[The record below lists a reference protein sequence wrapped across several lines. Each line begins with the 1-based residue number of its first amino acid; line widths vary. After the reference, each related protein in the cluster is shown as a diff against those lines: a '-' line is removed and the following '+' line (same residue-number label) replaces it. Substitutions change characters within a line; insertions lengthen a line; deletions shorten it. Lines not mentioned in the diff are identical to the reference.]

1 MPSPHKGTQSQELI
15 WRQPGWP
22 GLRYDPTTVA
32 AAVALARRAQGAIE
46 GKLAAIGFEQR
57 QEISAE
63 AWTQEAL
70 STAAIEGERLDLETV
85 RSSIA
90 RRLGV
95 SQAKNITTPRHVDG
109 LLDVMDDAVT
119 RADKPVTHE
128 RLHAWQA
135 ALFPTGYSRMRRIR
149 VGGYREHAEP
159 MQIVSGRIGRETVHY
174 EAPPS
179 ADVPAE
185 MDRFLAW
192 LDGPNEPSGLVKAA
206 LAHLWFETIHP
217 FEDGNGR
224 VGRAIVDLVL
234 ARDAGAPGR
243 VLRISQQ
250 LLARRGEYYA
260 QLELAQHGALDVTDW
275 VLWFTKQVQAAFA
288 AASSVVDLS
297 LAKAMFWNQH
307 RTKDLTPRQR
317 KAINALLDAGP
328 GGFEGGMSNR
338 KYVSL
343 TGAARATASR
353 ELIELTTLG
362 LLVQIGAGRGTRY
375 HLQIEGWPPA

>member
-1 MPSPHKGTQSQELI
+1 MPPPPRGTQSQELI

-22 GLRYDPTTVA
+22 GLRYDSTGVV
-32 AAVALARRAQGAIE
+32 AAVALARRAQGAVE
-46 GKLAAIGFEQR
+46 GKLVAIGFEQR
-57 QEISAE
+57 QEIAAE
-63 AWTQEAL
+63 TWTQEAL
-70 STAAIEGERLDLETV
+70 STAAIEGERLDLEAV

-95 SQAKNITTPRHVDG
+95 TQAKSINTPRHVDG

-119 RADKPVTHE
+119 QADKPVTHE

-135 ALFPTGYSRMRRIR
+135 ALFPTGYSGISRIR

-159 MQIVSGRIGRETVHY
+159 MQIVSGRLGRETVHY

-179 ADVPAE
+179 AGVPVE
-185 MDRFLAW
+185 MERFLAW
-192 LDGPNEPSGLVKAA
+192 LGGSNEPSGLVKAA

-234 ARDAGAPGR
+234 ARDAGEPGR

-250 LLARRGEYYA
+250 LLARRGEYYE
-260 QLELAQHGALDVTDW
+260 QLERAQHGTLDVTAW
-275 VLWFTKQVQAAFA
+275 VVWFTEQVQAAFDMA
-288 AASSVVDLS
+288 ASVVDLS
-297 LAKAMFWNQH
+297 LAKAMFWNRH
-307 RTKDLTPRQR
+307 RAVNLSPRQR

-328 GGFEGGMSNR
+328 GGFEGGMSTR
-338 KYVSL
+338 KYESL
-343 TGAARATASR
+343 TSAARATASR
-353 ELIELTTLG
+353 DLIELAALG
-362 LLVQIGAGRGTRY
+362 LLVQVGAGRGTRY
-375 HLQIEGWPPA
+375 YLQIEGWAPA